1 MSHVV
6 AIIGSR
12 DWPDPERVRDFVRK
26 LATKYPDSTIISGG
40 AHGVD
45 RAAEEEAQAA
55 GLGVISLRPVDA
67 KPRYYAE
74 LVSNERAR
82 YLLGQPALDY
92 IAVVLEGD
100 KDSYADACKHRNTVI
115 VQMANHVVAFWKP
128 QSRGTLH
135 AINHAHSLK
144 RPVFIYRPED

>member
-45 RAAEEEAQAA
+45 RAAEETAQDA
-55 GLGVISLRPVDA
+55 GLGVLSCRVNQDHHC
-67 KPRYYAE
+67 E
-74 LVSNERAR
+74 LVWNERAD
-82 YLLGQPALDY
+82 YLLGKVALRY
-92 IAVVLEGD
+92 IELLLEGD
-100 KDSYADACKHRNTVI
+100 FNTHKQALLHRNTVI
-115 VQMANHVVAFWKP
+115 VQCADHVVAFWKP

-144 RPVFIYRPED
+144 RPVFIYRPEDQA